1 MQQETIRYVLV
12 WSGWVRLTHGLI
24 AAGVLFLLVS
34 AWALQQGV
42 VDPEFWRD
50 WHMIVG
56 QLVLVAVVGRVILL
70 FLLPGTA
77 NWRAFLP
84 DKAQWAGMKQMALFY
99 LSFARFPLP
108 NWYGHTPFWRV
119 IYPLFWLVLLV
130 CAVTGLF
137 YNAPYQFLGMSMFG
151 LHGGLASLILGFTV
165 AHVVAVVLHDLKGK
179 GASISG
185 MINGYRYFHVE
196 TPAAG
201 VKPPPATGKA
211 SITHVSIAS
220 IQKPPKP

>member
-12 WSGWVRLTHGLI
+12 WSGWVRLAHALI
-24 AAGVLFLLVS
+24 AAGVLFLLAS

-84 DKAQWAGMKQMALFY
+84 DKAQWAAMKQMALFY

-108 NWYGHTPFWRV
+108 NWYGHNPFWRV

-151 LHGGLASLILGFTV
+151 LHGGLASLILWFTV

-185 MINGYRYFHVE
+185 IINGYRYFHVE
-196 TPAAG
+196 TPVAG
-201 VKPPPATGKA
+201 VKPPPSGKA

>member
-12 WSGWVRLTHGLI
+12 WSGWVRLIHGLI
-24 AAGVLFLLVS
+24 AAGVLFLLAS

-42 VDPEFWRD
+42 VDPDFWRD

-56 QLVLVAVVGRVILL
+56 QLVLVAVVGRVILM

-84 DKAQWAGMKQMALFY
+84 DKAQWVGMKQMALFY

-108 NWYGHTPFWRV
+108 NWYGHNPFWRV
-119 IYPLFWLVLLV
+119 IYPLFWVVLLV

-165 AHVVAVVLHDLKGK
+165 AHVVAVILHDLKGK

-185 MINGYRYFHVE
+185 IISGYRYFHVE
-196 TPAAG
+196 TPAAS

>member
-12 WSGWVRLTHGLI
+12 WSGWVRLAHALI
-24 AAGVLFLLVS
+24 AAGVLFLLAS
-34 AWALQQGV
+34 ACALQQGV

-84 DKAQWAGMKQMALFY
+84 DKAQWAAMRQMALFY

-108 NWYGHTPFWRV
+108 NWYGHNPFWRV

-151 LHGGLASLILGFTV
+151 LHGGLASLILWFTL

-185 MINGYRYFHVE
+185 IINGYRYFHVE
-196 TPAAG
+196 TPVAA
-201 VKPPPATGKA
+201 VKPPPSGKA